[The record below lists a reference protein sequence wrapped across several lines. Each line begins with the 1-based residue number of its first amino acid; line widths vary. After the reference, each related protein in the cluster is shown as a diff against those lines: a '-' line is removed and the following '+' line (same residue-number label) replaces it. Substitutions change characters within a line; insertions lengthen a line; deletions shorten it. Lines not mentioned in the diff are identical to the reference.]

1 MMNIPKLF
9 SITFFIFLIFSFL
22 LPEDSNAIP
31 AFARKYK
38 ISCNTCHQV
47 FPRLKEYGDEFAG
60 NGFIIKEKETERSY
74 VTAGDE
80 LLWLNKDFPIAA
92 RIDLFATHE
101 QGQHVENDFQIPW
114 GLKLLSGGT
123 LYKNIG
129 YYFYFYMQ
137 EHGEVA
143 GIEDAYIH
151 FDNIFSTNLDVM
163 IGQFQICDPLMKR
176 ELRLTYED
184 YMIYKT
190 YIGSSNMNLA
200 YDRGFILAYGVEKTG
215 TDLVGMVVNG
225 NGKPEAVDD
234 KLDQDNHKSVALRV
248 NQGIMDFMSI
258 GGFYYTGKEDSPDS
272 NRTNK
277 VTYYGPDLTFGM
289 GPFELIAQ
297 YLIREDNNPNFLSDA
312 SKVKTNGYVV
322 ELTFA
327 PDLERSRYYFTAL
340 YNMID
345 SDDYKYNTA
354 TLSFTYQLARNLR
367 LITEYTRDLENEKN
381 RIVLGMVSAF

>member
-1 MMNIPKLF
+1 MNLSK
-9 SITFFIFLIFSFL
+9 SCITAFFVFLLLSFL
-22 LPEDSNAIP
+22 LPDYSSAIP

-38 ISCNTCHQV
+38 ISCNTCHTV
-47 FPRLKEYGDEFAG
+47 FPRLKEYGDDFAG
-60 NGFIIKEKETERSY
+60 DAFIIKEKETPRDY
-74 VTAGDE
+74 VTAGDD
-80 LLWLNKDFPIAA
+80 LLWLNKDFPLAT
-92 RIDLFATHE
+92 RIDLFMTHE
-101 QGQHVENDFQIPW
+101 QGQNVENDFKIPW

-163 IGQFQICDPLMKR
+163 VGQFQICDPLMKR

-184 YMIYKT
+184 YVIYKT

-200 YDRGFILAYGVEKTG
+200 YDRGLMLAYGIEKTG
-215 TDLVGMVVNG
+215 TDLVGMAVNG
-225 NGKPEAVDD
+225 NGKPESVDGS
-234 KLDQDNHKSVALRV
+234 LDQDNDKSVALRL
-248 NQGIMDFMSI
+248 NQGIMDFLTV
-258 GGFYYTGKEDSPDS
+258 GGFYYIGKEESPDS
-272 NRTNK
+272 ARTNE
-277 VTYYGPDLTFGM
+277 VTYYGPDLVFGM
-289 GPFELIAQ
+289 GPVELTAQ
-297 YLIREDNNPNFLSDA
+297 YLIREDTNPLFLASASDD
-312 SKVKTNGYVV
+312 KTDGYVV
-322 ELTFA
+322 ELVFA

-345 SDDYKYNTA
+345 SDHYKYETA

-367 LITEYTRDLENEKN
+367 FITEYTRDLEKENN
-381 RIVLGMVSAF
+381 RVVLGIISAF